1 MRNRRRLVV
10 ATVLAVVVALIAGL
24 ILTSGQ
30 GRSPAT
36 RPAASTRVLSPFT
49 GEQVTALR
57 EVLAVKIDNVAQARP
72 QTGPTSSTCCRWR
85 AG

>member
-36 RPAASTRVLSPFT
+36 RPAASTQVLSPFT
-49 GEQVTALR
+49 G
-57 EVLAVKIDNVAQARP
+57 
-72 QTGPTSSTCCRWR
+72 
-85 AG
+85 